1 MIIITSLLVNHII
14 KMMVSINL
22 SIGKFLY
29 ENSDRHSDLTDK
41 FYNSVDLDQ
50 ARVSN

>member
-1 MIIITSLLVNHII
+1 
-14 KMMVSINL
+14 MMVSINL